1 MDTLILGDSIIKYL
15 QKDFVHKNVHVKAFP
30 GYNISR
36 LHARLDTDVVS
47 NYSNIILH
55 VGVNDVTNASP
66 AIILQK
72 YEAMLAIACAES
84 LVRGD
89 DPSDLR
95 FDQNLM
101 SDHLIHCLENNQF
114 TVQQSEK

>member
-1 MDTLILGDSIIKYL
+1 MEFLVLGSYSILILTYSQLLSLATLLAIMDTLILGDSIIKYL

-55 VGVNDVTNASP
+55 VGVNDITNASP
-66 AIILQK
+66 ALILQK
-72 YEAMLAIACAES
+72 YEAMLATLKDFNA
-84 LVRGD
+84 R
-89 DPSDLR
+89 
-95 FDQNLM
+95 
-101 SDHLIHCLENNQF
+101 
-114 TVQQSEK
+114 